1 MRQGAGSRVRV
12 YMASS
17 LDGYI
22 AGVDDDL
29 SWLEPPESTDVKADG
44 NSDRGDVESAS
55 GVSFEAFMS
64 EVGLMLMGR
73 RTYDVVCGFGQW
85 PYGDMPV
92 WVVTHR
98 ALEDPPAPTVTAIG
112 GDISEVIARAREA
125 AGEGD
130 VYLDGGHLIRQA
142 LAMGLVD
149 EMIVTYIP
157 LVLGAGV
164 SLFDGLEERIDFE
177 FVSHDTFVN
186 TMLQVRMVPRNKKN
200 QAE

>member
-1 MRQGAGSRVRV
+1 MTKGSGSRVRV

-29 SWLEPPESTDVKADG
+29 SWLQPPETPDAEDAD
-44 NSDRGDVESAS
+44 SAS
-55 GVSFEAFMS
+55 GVSFEAFIS
-64 EVGLMLMGR
+64 EIGLMLMGR

-98 ALEDPPAPTVTAIG
+98 ELEDPPAPTIVSVS

-130 VYLDGGHLIRQA
+130 VYLDGGDLIRQA
-142 LAMGLVD
+142 LTMGLVD

-157 LVLGAGV
+157 LVLGAGI
-164 SLFDGLEERIDFE
+164 SLFDGLDDRIDFE
-177 FVSHDTFVN
+177 FVSHETFVN
-186 TMLQVRMVPRNKKN
+186 TMLQVRMIPKNKRD
-200 QAE
+200 QGQ